1 MKLIR
6 RWLDRISFLG
16 VTSGVFAWGFV
27 QGNVALG
34 GTIRFEFAFVVL
46 AVVLLQAVISSLL
59 FTGFVGVSGV
69 SFLWS
74 LRRDADPAPKYAG
87 DTVTAIV
94 PVYRDANVL
103 DRSVES
109 LLASEY
115 DDLEVLIV
123 CEEDDQAGLERAREL
138 AKQTGVSSLVNT
150 RYPGSKAGAINY
162 AVEETDSDHVAVF
175 DADERVDPT
184 FVPKAVARLQECDV
198 VQGRTVPQ
206 PDGAVEELAYY
217 ESVLLSYVSRRLLYL
232 CTEFRMAAS
241 RAVVMRRSALS
252 ITGGYDTEMLTED
265 FDFAYT
271 CYRHRLDVE
280 EQLDHPSKIE
290 AAHSLRD
297 WWGQRKRWMTGYVQV
312 LHKLLA
318 NAQPIRKVR
327 NLTSAAICAGTV
339 IGSFLLLTILSK
351 FVVLFFVG
359 MESYFVPP
367 LVAVVGVTAA
377 VRVHDWRVG
386 SVERLGWAWLVVPIV
401 VPLYSLTAIKAVI
414 EYAYGRGGDWYSV
427 EKGS

>member
-1 MKLIR
+1 MELLR
-6 RWLDRISFLG
+6 RWLDRISFVG

-46 AVVLLQAVISSLL
+46 AVVLLQAVISSLM
-59 FTGFVGVSGV
+59 FTGFIGVSGLA
-69 SFLWS
+69 FLRS
-74 LRRDADPAPKYAG
+74 LRRDADPEPVYAG

-109 LLASEY
+109 LLASQYE
-115 DDLEVLIV
+115 DLEILIV
-123 CEEDDQAGLERAREL
+123 CEEDDEASLERARDL
-138 AKQTGVSSLVNT
+138 AGRAGVSYLVNT

-162 AVEETDSDHVAVF
+162 AVEETDSEHVAVF
-175 DADERVDPT
+175 DADEAVDPAFLPT
-184 FVPKAVARLQECDV
+184 AVARLDDCDV

-206 PDGAVEELAYY
+206 PDGLVEELAYY
-217 ESVLLSYVSRRLLYL
+217 ESVLLSYVSRRLLYVF
-232 CTEFRMAAS
+232 TEFRMAAS

-252 ITGGYDTEMLTED
+252 ITGGYDPDMLTED

-271 CYRHRLDVE
+271 CYKNHLEVA
-280 EQLDHPSKIE
+280 EQLGHPSKIE
-290 AAHSLRD
+290 SAHSLRD

-318 NAQPIRKVR
+318 NARPVLKVR

-367 LVAVVGVTAA
+367 LLSVIGVTAA
-377 VRVHDWRVG
+377 VRLHDWRVG
-386 SVERLGWAWLVVPIV
+386 SVDRLGWAWLVVPVI

-414 EYAYGRGGDWYSV
+414 EYAYGWDGDWYSV

>member
-1 MKLIR
+1 MELIR
-6 RWLDRISFLG
+6 RWLDRISFVG

-59 FTGFVGVSGV
+59 FTGFIGLSGIT
-69 SFLWS
+69 FLWS
-74 LRRDADPAPKYAG
+74 LLREADPEPVYAG

-115 DDLEVLIV
+115 EDLEVLIV
-123 CEEDDQAGLERAREL
+123 TEEDDERSRERAREL
-138 AKQTGVSSLVNT
+138 ATREGVSALVNT

-162 AVEETDSDHVAVF
+162 AVEETEGEYVAVF
-175 DADERVDPT
+175 DADEVVDPQ
-184 FVPKAVARLQECDV
+184 FLPEAVARLDDCDV

-206 PDGAVEELAYY
+206 PDGLVEELAYY
-217 ESVLLSYVSRRLLYL
+217 ESVLLSYVGRRLLYVF
-232 CTEFRMAAS
+232 TEFRMAAS
-241 RAVVMRRSALS
+241 RAVVMRRAALS

-271 CYRHRLDVE
+271 CYKNHLDVD
-280 EQLDHPSKIE
+280 EQLGHPSRIE
-290 AAHSLRD
+290 SAHSLRD

-312 LHKLLA
+312 LHKLVA
-318 NAQPIRKVR
+318 NARPIRKMR

-339 IGSFLLLTILSK
+339 VGSFLLLTILSK
-351 FVVLFFVG
+351 FAVLFLVG
-359 MESYFVPP
+359 MEGYFVPP
-367 LVAVVGVTAA
+367 LVAVIGVTAA
-377 VRVHDWRVG
+377 VRFHDWRVG
-386 SVERLGWAWLVVPIV
+386 SVDRLGWAWLVVPVI

-414 EYAYGRGGDWYSV
+414 EYAYGWDGDWYSV